1 MKTLTLTATLLF
13 SLSAQAFTFP
23 EQLYVQPGLLCTVMD
38 SSGNYYCEDTT
49 PIQPG
54 QASNTLILS
63 FDELVAM
70 KAKPVQE
77 NGYVYH
83 ITSR

>member
-23 EQLYVQPGLLCTVMD
+23 EQLYVKPGLLCTVMD
-38 SSGNYYCEDTT
+38 SQGKYFCQDQAPS
-49 PIQPG
+49 QPG
-54 QASNTLILS
+54 QASDVLILS

-77 NGYVYH
+77 NGYVYR